1 MSRRSIAATGDGS
14 QGWDDY
20 APYYDWENARTIG
33 TRDVGFWKR
42 IVAAARGTVLE
53 LGCGS
58 GRVLV
63 PVSRTS
69 GFVAAENRGRKRDRR
84 SLLIGI
90 DRSAP
95 MLGLARRRVAR
106 RHPSRRPIL
115 IRGDIRAIP
124 LRTASVDRVIAPY
137 GILQSL
143 IRKPDLSR
151 TLAETA
157 RVLRPGGLFIADLVP
172 DLPKWEPYQRQ
183 VRLHGRHGTGQV
195 TLVESVRQD
204 RRRGLTT
211 FEEEFVEA
219 GPPPS
224 ADSPRRVR
232 IAARFSLTFRTVPM
246 TEIRRRVERAGFRV
260 ERILGGYRGQRWT
273 SASETWLIV
282 ARRQ

>member
-1 MSRRSIAATGDGS
+1 MPRRSTAATGDGS

-33 TRDVGFWKR
+33 TRDVAFWR
-42 IVAAARGTVLE
+42 RVVADARGPVLE

-63 PVSRTS
+63 PVSKTS
-69 GFVAAENRGRKRDRR
+69 GFVSAEHPGRTRHLR
-84 SLLIGI
+84 SFLIGI

-95 MLGLARRRVAR
+95 MLALARRRTRSVP
-106 RHPSRRPIL
+106 PSCRPIL

-124 LRTASVDRVIAPY
+124 LRTESVELVIAPY

-143 IRKPDLSR
+143 LRKPDLSR
-151 TLAETA
+151 TLAEAA
-157 RVLRPGGLFIADLVP
+157 RVLRPRGLFIADLVP
-172 DLPKWEPYQRQ
+172 DLPKWESYHRQ
-183 VRLHGRHGTGQV
+183 VRLHGRHGDGQV

-219 GPPPS
+219 GPRA
-224 ADSPRRVR
+224 ADSSRRARV
-232 IAARFSLTFRTVPM
+232 AARFSLTFRTVPLP
-246 TEIRRRVERAGFRV
+246 EIRRRLDRAGLRV
-260 ERILGGYRGQRWT
+260 ERLLGGYRGQRWT
-273 SASETWLIV
+273 SASETWLIC
-282 ARRQ
+282 ARRR